1 MEEFQMSAA
10 RNGVEQG
17 REKRAGEKEVVKEAG
32 ERGWSCVL
40 PVTCA
45 FQLRELRSPPSA
57 AVTSSTRND
66 AMSNYTDWLLF
77 VMTDAFTLN

>member
-17 REKRAGEKEVVKEAG
+17 REKGAGEKEVVKEAG

-40 PVTCA
+40 PVLSSFGSFA
-45 FQLRELRSPPSA
+45 LR
-57 AVTSSTRND
+57 
-66 AMSNYTDWLLF
+66 LLPQ
-77 VMTDAFTLN
+77 